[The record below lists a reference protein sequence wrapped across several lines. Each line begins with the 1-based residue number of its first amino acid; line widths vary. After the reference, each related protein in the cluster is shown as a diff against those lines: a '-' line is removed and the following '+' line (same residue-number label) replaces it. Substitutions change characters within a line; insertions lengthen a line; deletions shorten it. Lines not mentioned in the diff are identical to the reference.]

1 MNCCCQESHFRFPVK
16 IPRYAPDR
24 FPGRWRLV
32 ISSGN
37 PDQQSALLVS
47 SSPHCRQTYAAAC
60 NVSAVLYLCHRRA
73 PHPIFPAALFSAHLP
88 VPTCPRRSAWAAALP
103 SSVQAAPLSM
113 LARPWA
119 FLLPAQQRGAVL
131 PAVDA
136 AFHDNQ
142 CADAQHRHAWVTR
155 VRPGTQ
161 IHVAEHL
168 TIGGEGG
175 RCGEKQ

>member
-1 MNCCCQESHFRFPVK
+1 MNCCCQESHVRFPVK
-16 IPRYAPDR
+16 IPRFAPDR
-24 FPGRWRLV
+24 SSGRWRLV
-32 ISSGN
+32 ISSGD

-47 SSPHCRQTYAAAC
+47 SSPHCRPTRATASI
-60 NVSAVLYLCHRRA
+60 VSAVLYLCHRRA
-73 PHPIFPAALFSAHLP
+73 PHPILSAALFTAHLP
-88 VPTCPRRSAWAAALP
+88 VPACLRRSAWAAALP
-103 SSVQAAPLSM
+103 SSMQAAPLSV

-136 AFHDNQ
+136 AFDDNR
-142 CADAQHRHAWVTR
+142 CADAQPRHAWVTR

-168 TIGGEGG
+168 TIGGEGR